1 MSVAFRH
8 VHSLVPRWFYGAAA
22 LGVCL
27 TMGPF
32 VGLAL
37 AIPWGQLSELVSNP
51 QVQQASILSIKT
63 ATASTLVC
71 IILGVPLALLLAR
84 VLPRTRWATI
94 SNALYAL
101 IYAPVVLSPVVSGL
115 ALVYFWGRKGL
126 VGQWLNGA
134 GIPITFT
141 PTAVVLAQVFV
152 ALPFFVATYVNVL
165 RTVPVEFEEIA
176 LTEGASPYDITF
188 RVLLPVTGFGLAT
201 AALMSFARAL
211 GEYGATLMFAGN
223 LEGRTRTL
231 PLNIELMLSSSDSAG
246 ALGSALVMI
255 AIYLILIGFF
265 ALTLIVRKKGS

>member
-1 MSVAFRH
+1 M
-8 VHSLVPRWFYGAAA
+8 
-22 LGVCL
+22 
-27 TMGPF
+27 
-32 VGLAL
+32 
-37 AIPWGQLSELVSNP
+37 
-51 QVQQASILSIKT
+51 
-63 ATASTLVC
+63 
-71 IILGVPLALLLAR
+71 IIGVPLAIVLAR
-84 VLPRTRWATI
+84 VLPRTRWSSI

-126 VGQWLNGA
+126 IGHWLNELGFTV
-134 GIPITFT
+134 TFT
-141 PTAVVLAQVFV
+141 PIAVVLAQVFV

-176 LTEGASPYDITF
+176 LTEGANAYDITF

-201 AALMSFARAL
+201 ASLMSFARAL

-255 AIYLILIGFF
+255 AIYLLLIGVF
-265 ALTLIVRKKGS
+265 ALTLIVHKKGA

>member
-1 MSVAFRH
+1 
-8 VHSLVPRWFYGAAA
+8 
-22 LGVCL
+22 
-27 TMGPF
+27 MGPF

-84 VLPRTRWATI
+84 VLPRSRWATI

>member
-1 MSVAFRH
+1 MSSYFRH
-8 VHSLVPRWFYGAAA
+8 AHSLVPRWFYGAAL

-27 TMGPF
+27 TVGPF
-32 VGLAL
+32 VGLAV
-37 AIPWGQLSELVSNP
+37 AIPWGQLSELLANP
-51 QVQQASILSIKT
+51 QVKAAALLSVKT
-63 ATASTLVC
+63 AVASTLVC
-71 IILGVPLALLLAR
+71 TIIGVPLAIVLAR
-84 VLPRTRWATI
+84 VLPRTRWSSI

-126 VGQWLNGA
+126 IGHWLNELGFTV
-134 GIPITFT
+134 TFT
-141 PTAVVLAQVFV
+141 PIAVVLAQVFV

-165 RTVPVEFEEIA
+165 KTVPVEFEEIA
-176 LTEGASPYDITF
+176 LTEGANAYDITF

-201 AALMSFARAL
+201 ASLMSFARAL

-255 AIYLILIGFF
+255 AIYLLLIGVF
-265 ALTLIVRKKGS
+265 ALTLIVHKKGA